1 MELVID
7 KQRYY
12 VPEKWNEVSL
22 KRYIDFH
29 NTYKEDVSDAE
40 KEIHLVSTLTG
51 APYELLGKAKKSV
64 INKVTSKLTELITT
78 KCNEDLV
85 LEFTIDGTDYGFHP
99 NLSQMK
105 LKEFVDLDNKL
116 ENEWRDMHK
125 IMAIL
130 YRPITVRKKEKYDIE
145 EYNFMTAATRAELF
159 LNTMTIDVVNAAAA
173 FFLRIA
179 LDYMK
184 ITQVYSKMNRRS
196 RRAATKAM
204 HKSLRR
210 NMGGMV

>member
-12 VPEKWNEVSL
+12 VPEKWNEVPL

-130 YRPITVRKKEKYDIE
+130 YRPITARKKEKYDIE

-204 HKSLRR
+204 HNSLRR